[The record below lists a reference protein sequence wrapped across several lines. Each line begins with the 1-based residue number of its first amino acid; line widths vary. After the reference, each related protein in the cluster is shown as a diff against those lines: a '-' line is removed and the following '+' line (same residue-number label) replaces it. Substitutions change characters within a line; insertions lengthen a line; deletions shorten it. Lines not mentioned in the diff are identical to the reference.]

1 MLKRFFNPARGFF
14 LVVAI
19 IVAAP
24 LLVAPTVYAAAQA
37 IDYAENGTDEVATF
51 TASDPDAE
59 ADDIE
64 WSLGGPD
71 AGAFEIDGGVLT
83 FKESP
88 DFEAPTDGDEDGDS
102 AGNQGKGDNV
112 YKVTVV
118 ASGGEQEVAVTVTDV
133 DEPGSVSFDQPQP
146 QATRGLKASFS
157 DDDGEESPSW
167 QWSRGASAE
176 GPWTDIQGAIT
187 ATRMPTA
194 DDVGN
199 YLRAT
204 VTYEDKSGEKAIS
217 GVTAEPVEPRTLANA
232 RPKFSDDIEAITV
245 NENVSGAIGD
255 PILATDDDNDVLL
268 YAIDNDGADDEDN
281 AKFTIG
287 KTTGQLSVKNEDGE
301 NFEASWEQLSCPT
314 DDDATDDLVPYTVKI
329 KATDPSGA
337 VGMATVTVNLKDV
350 NESPAFSDA
359 SKDQDTLY
367 IDENATSVTSPTLA
381 LRTGE
386 EDATDRYAD

>member
-187 ATRMPTA
+187 ATRSA
-194 DDVGN
+194 DRGRRWELPARDG
-199 YLRAT
+199 YL
-204 VTYEDKSGEKAIS
+204 
-217 GVTAEPVEPRTLANA
+217 
-232 RPKFSDDIEAITV
+232 
-245 NENVSGAIGD
+245 
-255 PILATDDDNDVLL
+255 
-268 YAIDNDGADDEDN
+268 
-281 AKFTIG
+281 
-287 KTTGQLSVKNEDGE
+287 
-301 NFEASWEQLSCPT
+301 
-314 DDDATDDLVPYTVKI
+314 
-329 KATDPSGA
+329 
-337 VGMATVTVNLKDV
+337 
-350 NESPAFSDA
+350 
-359 SKDQDTLY
+359 
-367 IDENATSVTSPTLA
+367 
-381 LRTGE
+381 
-386 EDATDRYAD
+386 

>member
-1 MLKRFFNPARGFF
+1 MRWRRSLP
-14 LVVAI
+14 
-19 IVAAP
+19 
-24 LLVAPTVYAAAQA
+24 
-37 IDYAENGTDEVATF
+37 
-51 TASDPDAE
+51 SDPDAE

-194 DDVGN
+194 DDVGS

-217 GVTAEPVEPRTLANA
+217 GVTAEPVEARTLANA

-268 YAIDNDGADDEDN
+268 YAIDNDGADRR
-281 AKFTIG
+281 
-287 KTTGQLSVKNEDGE
+287 GQRQVHNRQDDRPVVGE
-301 NFEASWEQLSCPT
+301 ERGRGELR
-314 DDDATDDLVPYTVKI
+314 
-329 KATDPSGA
+329 
-337 VGMATVTVNLKDV
+337 VGMGALLSTRMTIPPTSTNR
-350 NESPAFSDA
+350 PTICFR
-359 SKDQDTLY
+359 TL
-367 IDENATSVTSPTLA
+367 
-381 LRTGE
+381 
-386 EDATDRYAD
+386 